1 MSNGA
6 RSSACTALTNDP
18 LPKILAF
25 RRNMDSQTYSA
36 SIEEAD
42 IYDSFA
48 TMEPPIR
55 FSFRAPSK
63 RFFSAIVFSQ
73 LTLLSTV
80 VALVL
85 FIANAHTVT
94 NDDRTGYVI
103 WLVFSACGTFFFT
116 LMAVIYWTQR
126 RKLRFMQSKLKL
138 MQLDA
143 EAHGSQKRLET
154 ASSAPQLRAET
165 DHRQSVLIQYP
176 GAEETPDTDATAS
189 RNSGIPNS
197 TIIGRRRRGTTNAS
211 STAAGEG
218 CELVH
223 FQTHL
228 SGASSSGT
236 RNRDDGGDEAT
247 AAVISSP
254 PPVYTSLRTHQRRQ
268 RESTTT
274 RLWQDDPTMMD
285 LYHGLNASAPSDDSH
300 HHRLSALSL
309 DHAGPIVPETTPP
322 SPPSHRPTLT
332 SSATANRSS
341 TALPATAPPHHQPA
355 VSGASALP
363 STTSSS
369 PDYGIILPTFPL
381 PPTHARFSH
390 DHGHGPLGEGDVA
403 DWADGARTTTTTT
416 TVLEPLA
423 EGGAAERRRD
433 SHVDVEEHDGEGEG
447 EALGVRG
454 GEAEVVVRAER
465 GGEERRGGRGGDGGA
480 AVVVVVEEVE
490 QGVVPG

>member
-18 LPKILAF
+18 LPKILAL
-25 RRNMDSQTYSA
+25 RRNMDSQTYSG

-63 RFFSAIVFSQ
+63 RFFSAIVLSQ

-94 NDDRTGYVI
+94 NEDRTGYVI

-154 ASSAPQLRAET
+154 ALSVPQLRAET

-189 RNSGIPNS
+189 RNSVMLNS

-247 AAVISSP
+247 AA
-254 PPVYTSLRTHQRRQ
+254 
-268 RESTTT
+268 
-274 RLWQDDPTMMD
+274 
-285 LYHGLNASAPSDDSH
+285 A
-300 HHRLSALSL
+300 
-309 DHAGPIVPETTPP
+309 
-322 SPPSHRPTLT
+322 
-332 SSATANRSS
+332 
-341 TALPATAPPHHQPA
+341 A
-355 VSGASALP
+355 VSGASALS
-363 STTSSS
+363 STASSS

-390 DHGHGPLGEGDVA
+390 DHGPLGEGDVA
-403 DWADGARTTTTTT
+403 DSADGAAMARTT

-423 EGGAAERRRD
+423 EGGAGERRRD
-433 SHVDVEEHDGEGEG
+433 SHVDVEEQDGEGEDSRQRS
-447 EALGVRG
+447 AAARG
-454 GEAEVVVRAER
+454 TGAGGGGKRRSVSAAARPRSWFGRSEEGKR
-465 GGEERRGGRGGDGGA
+465 GEEGAEMAALPSSSSSSRRSSRALFLGEGYAMLFDGDGGGYESR
-480 AVVVVVEEVE
+480 AVERQKDESGQWRE
-490 QGVVPG
+490 GGEDGVFRTSWQWI